1 MSPDYAKE
9 WIRKARADKL
19 AAERALK
26 DAKRNKD
33 QAEIACF
40 HAQQCA
46 EKYLKAVLSMLGLA
60 VPRIHD
66 LLALAPILKKH
77 GFPCAKLEKSF
88 RTLNHFAVEI
98 RYPGFSATVS
108 EAGTALNAMKKVVV
122 LSESFLR
129 KH

>member
-1 MSPDYAKE
+1 MSPDYAEE

-33 QAEIACF
+33 QTEIACF

-46 EKYLKAVLSMLGLA
+46 EKYIKAVLSMLGLP

-66 LLALAPILKKH
+66 LLALAGILKKK

-98 RYPGFSATVS
+98 RYPGFSAAVS
-108 EAGTALNAMKKVVV
+108 EAAAALNAMKKIVV